1 MKDGKGGG
9 ISTSVR
15 QELKEQLILA
25 GEGQGD
31 DEYQVVR
38 LDCYNPTLNIINSYG
53 EQKMVGKEEQEE
65 RWGRLRKEMEGI
77 RERGELCVLVGDQ
90 KKHVGADHLGA
101 QGNLARVSA
110 EGRLVR
116 DLLATGDW

>member
-25 GEGQGD
+25 GEVQGD

-38 LDCYNPTLNIINSYG
+38 LDCYNPPLNIINSYG

-90 KKHVGADHLGA
+90 I
-101 QGNLARVSA
+101 SM
-110 EGRLVR
+110 
-116 DLLATGDW
+116 